1 MNNKEFPHFMGK
13 TNSNGEVI
21 LTELQSYILTLANK
35 IVEILKDS
43 YKERLMSV
51 CLFGS
56 SVRGTLRDGSDI
68 DFLVVIK
75 EVKMSY
81 HKRIKAIIPLLD
93 DIRAIQEYEEVYEKF
108 KLHIEPCF
116 LVFTAD
122 EIKDH
127 PPILLEISQEGLI
140 LFDKETFLKEELTQV
155 KEALVRLGSRKK
167 ITPHG
172 HYWTLKPDI
181 KPGEIINI

>member
-1 MNNKEFPHFMGK
+1 MNNKAFPHFMGK
-13 TNSNGEVI
+13 QNSKGEVI
-21 LTELQSYILTLANK
+21 LTKLQRYILTLANK
-35 IVEILKDS
+35 IVEILRES
-43 YKERLMSV
+43 YKERLTSV

-75 EVKMSY
+75 EVKRSY
-81 HKRIKAIIPLLD
+81 HKRIKEIIPLLD
-93 DIRAIQEYEEVYEKF
+93 DIRATQEYHEVEKF
-108 KLHIEPCF
+108 KLNLEPCF

-127 PPILLEISQEGLI
+127 PPILLDISQEGII
-140 LFDKETFLKEELTQV
+140 LFDKENFLRKQLTQV
-155 KEALVRLGSRKK
+155 RETLARLGSSKK

-172 HYWTLKPDI
+172 HYWMLKPDI

>member
-1 MNNKEFPHFMGK
+1 MINKEFTHFMGK
-13 TNSNGEVI
+13 QNGKGELI
-21 LTELQSYILTLANK
+21 LTELQRYILTLANK

-43 YKERLMSV
+43 YKERLTSV

-81 HKRIKAIIPLLD
+81 HKRIKEIIPLLD
-93 DIRAIQEYEEVYEKF
+93 AIRALREYEELENF

-127 PPILLEISQEGLI
+127 PPILLDISQEGLI
-140 LFDKETFLKEELTQV
+140 LFDKENFLRKQLTQV

>member
-1 MNNKEFPHFMGK
+1 
-13 TNSNGEVI
+13 
-21 LTELQSYILTLANK
+21 
-35 IVEILKDS
+35 
-43 YKERLMSV
+43 V

-75 EVKMSY
+75 EVKRSY
-81 HKRIKAIIPLLD
+81 HKRIKEIIPLLD
-93 DIRAIQEYEEVYEKF
+93 DIRATQEYHEVEKF

-127 PPILLEISQEGLI
+127 PPILLDISQEGII
-140 LFDKETFLKEELTQV
+140 LFDKENFLKEELTRV
-155 KEALVRLGSRKK
+155 KETLVRLGSRKK